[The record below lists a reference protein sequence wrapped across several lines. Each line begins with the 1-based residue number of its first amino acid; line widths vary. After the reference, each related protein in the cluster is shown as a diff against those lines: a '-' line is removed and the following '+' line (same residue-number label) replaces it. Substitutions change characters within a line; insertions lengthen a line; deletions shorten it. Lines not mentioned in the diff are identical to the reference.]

1 MLVFTIHFH
10 LPFVPQS
17 LGLIL
22 NYLKGIAINKTALLE
37 RSKKKKEDIKK
48 KSKPQ
53 PLTNSNSQH

>member
-37 RSKKKKEDIKK
+37 RSKKKKKK
-48 KSKPQ
+48 TLKRNQNP
-53 PLTNSNSQH
+53 NH